1 MLSVK
6 LYCPVYPSEDPEK
19 VKTAI
24 LKIFPDAVLEVSESE
39 IKGTTDNLNK
49 FARQIR
55 KQEILDTTRALLL
68 KGMRGN
74 TDRTLIRLNKQVAF
88 MGLISFSEERT
99 ILGTIKVII
108 EDDELEALIQNVA
121 PETVDGEEV
130 LI

>member
-24 LKIFPDAVLEVSESE
+24 LKVFPDAVLEVSEGE

-55 KQEILDTTRALLL
+55 KQEILDTTRTLLL
-68 KGMRGN
+68 KGMKGN

-88 MGLISFSEERT
+88 MGRISFSEERT

-108 EDDELEALIQNVA
+108 EDDELEALIQDVA

>member
-1 MLSVK
+1 
-6 LYCPVYPSEDPEK
+6 VYPSEDPEK

>member
-55 KQEILDTTRALLL
+55 KQEILDTTRALLF

>member
-24 LKIFPDAVLEVSESE
+24 LKIFSDAVLEVSESE